1 LIASRNGKAA
11 ALGHPTVRKGEAMN
25 APTPASAADATAHTA
40 AHAASHAA
48 NSAFSHPAR
57 IEDGD
62 RSFVARLSASSIDK
76 LDGLIAELKEMREVL
91 RFEGE
96 RVQREA
102 GNYVQLV
109 QTALAVTQA
118 VTDTV
123 GPGKSPGVAGQPQN
137 STPRQLSGGREKLKR
152 WPS

>member
-1 LIASRNGKAA
+1 
-11 ALGHPTVRKGEAMN
+11 MN
-25 APTPASAADATAHTA
+25 APTPAPAADATAHTA
-40 AHAASHAA
+40 AHATSHAA

-62 RSFVARLSASSIDK
+62 RSFVARLSSSSIDT

-96 RVQREA
+96 RVQREV
-102 GNYVQLV
+102 GNYAQLA

-118 VTDTV
+118 ITDTV
-123 GPGKSPGVAGQPQN
+123 GPGRSPDVGPAQN

-152 WPS
+152 WPP

>member
-1 LIASRNGKAA
+1 
-11 ALGHPTVRKGEAMN
+11 MN
-25 APTPASAADATAHTA
+25 APTPASAAYTA
-40 AHAASHAA
+40 AHEASPLA

-91 RFEGE
+91 KFEGE

-118 VTDTV
+118 VTEAV
-123 GPGKSPGVAGQPQN
+123 GPGKSPEVGPAQN

-152 WPS
+152 WPP